1 MPGTWVKKKA
11 TLLPSTPLVNVIICH
26 HLCPFFPISLETV
39 LHNLM
44 GFQWLQES
52 ETWCQKGVADYLLLS
67 EQHLEKE
74 KGRCSEY
81 MLDPSTL
88 QLLGRRWEDGGVNQ
102 FFLFFFFLSQKRIH
116 FKLNCWTGGLSA
128 TCCICRHGSQGPPCP
143 EAPVGGVATRN
154 LGQARRKTPDDGIR
168 RTGAWSAGI
177 FVGSYC
183 LE

>member
-1 MPGTWVKKKA
+1 MYV
-11 TLLPSTPLVNVIICH
+11 CH

-39 LHNLM
+39 LHNLI

-88 QLLGRRWEDGGVNQ
+88 QLLDVDGKMG
-102 FFLFFFFLSQKRIH
+102 
-116 FKLNCWTGGLSA
+116 
-128 TCCICRHGSQGPPCP
+128 
-143 EAPVGGVATRN
+143 E
-154 LGQARRKTPDDGIR
+154 
-168 RTGAWSAGI
+168 
-177 FVGSYC
+177 
-183 LE
+183 